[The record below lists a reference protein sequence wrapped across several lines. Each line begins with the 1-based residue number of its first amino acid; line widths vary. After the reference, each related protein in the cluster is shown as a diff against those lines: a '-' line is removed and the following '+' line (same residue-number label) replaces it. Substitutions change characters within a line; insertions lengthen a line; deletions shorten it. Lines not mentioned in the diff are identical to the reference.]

1 MPRFDLFA
9 EELPISWDDLTR
21 AEQLQKSLDV
31 EHDPIVF
38 CEDPYFLG
46 RSITETWPMQK
57 EIIRRFELGVPDGTH
72 EGLRHWD
79 VNEWMEARQR
89 AFDHEKLDDWML
101 ENYQHYTELVI
112 EAGMRSSK
120 TTIAGWLGLYGAF
133 KLLNMRN
140 PGEYFGLRKDQE
152 LYIINVATSDD
163 QAFDTIFAVEKGFI
177 VNSPFF
183 RNFQINHKHNEFFFP
198 QKKMLIRCGGSNSGS
213 LVGRTIYRALFDELA
228 RFQDTRGRRSGFE
241 VYAGLGRGVTSVR
254 DPGLPSEHPW
264 SQQGKK
270 IAISSVLYD
279 NDIIDNLVKMSKDIS
294 SMLGYKYA
302 TWEMNPNLT
311 EAALR
316 DEFLKDPDRAWRDFG
331 SQPGMVV
338 EGYYRDPT
346 VIVFNDKRLNPLLL
360 YEYGNARYMQFAD
373 WFMGKPGVDYYL
385 TGDPAVKM
393 DNFGIALGH
402 LEEDVVVVD
411 FVHEIAPRTE
421 VDPSEVE
428 WIVKHINS
436 RFNVREFIVDQW
448 NYPETLAQL
457 RNEGVRIEF
466 HVVKK
471 PEHDKLKEC
480 FYMKQLDCYPY
491 EELRTQL
498 SALEVIRQTKV
509 DHPRKGKKD
518 VADAVA
524 NLAFRLKGEYQE
536 MVGVLRT
543 RYFNTFDYNVRNKL
557 GREDQRKRMTR
568 IFAR

>member
-1 MPRFDLFA
+1 MPRYDIFA
-9 EELPISWDDLTR
+9 EELPIQWNDLTR
-21 AEQLQKSLDV
+21 SEQLQKTLDV
-31 EHDPIVF
+31 DWDPIVF
-38 CEDPYFLG
+38 CEDPHFLG
-46 RSITETWPMQK
+46 LSLSTAWPLQK
-57 EIIRRFELGVPDGTH
+57 EIIRRFELGIPDGTLKGQ
-72 EGLRHWD
+72 EKWETD
-79 VNEWMEARQR
+79 AWMAARQH
-89 AFDHEKLDDWML
+89 AYDHETLDEWL
-101 ENYQHYTELVI
+101 IENYQHYTELVI

-152 LYIINVATSDD
+152 LFIINVATSDD
-163 QAFDTIFAVEKGFI
+163 QAYDTIFAVERGFL
-177 VNSPFF
+177 VNSPYF
-183 RNFQINHKHNEFFFP
+183 RNFQIHHKRNEFRFP
-198 QKKMLIRCGGSNSGS
+198 EKSLIIRCGGSNSGS
-213 LVGRTIYRALFDELA
+213 LVGRTLFRALFDELA
-228 RFQDTRGRRSGFE
+228 RFQDTRGRRSGSE

-254 DPGLPSEHPW
+254 HPDLDPEHPW
-264 SQQGKK
+264 SQLGKK
-270 IAISSVLYD
+270 VAISSVLYD
-279 NDIIDNLVKMSKDIS
+279 NDIIDHLVKISADIP

-316 DEFLKDPDRAWRDFG
+316 DEFIKDPDKAWRDFG
-331 SQPGMVV
+331 AQPGMVI
-338 EGYYRDPT
+338 ERYYRDPS
-346 VIVFNDKRLNPLLL
+346 VIKFNTERLNPLLK
-360 YEYGNARYMQFAD
+360 YDYGNARFMQFAD

-393 DNFGIALGH
+393 DHFGIALGH
-402 LEEDVVVVD
+402 LEGDDVYVD

-448 NYPETLAQL
+448 NYPETLARL
-457 RNEGVRIEF
+457 RNTGVKIVF

-480 FYMKQLDCYPY
+480 WYMKQLDCYPY
-491 EELRTQL
+491 DELRSQL
-498 SALEVIRQTKV
+498 SSLEVIRQTRV

-536 MVGVLRT
+536 LLPYRQHSYFGVL
-543 RYFNTFDYNVRNKL
+543 DLSARNKANRR
-557 GREDQRKRMTR
+557 GRRTLVR
-568 IFAR
+568 AR

>member
-1 MPRFDLFA
+1 MPRHDIFA
-9 EELPISWDDLTR
+9 EELPIQWNDLTR
-21 AEQLQKSLDV
+21 SEQLEKTLDV
-31 EHDPIVF
+31 DWDPIVF

-46 RSITETWPMQK
+46 LSLPVAWPLQK
-57 EIIRRFELGVPDGTH
+57 EIIRRFELGVPDGTM
-72 EGLRHWD
+72 EGQERWE
-79 VNEWMEARQR
+79 VNAWMEARQH
-89 AFDHEKLDDWML
+89 AYEHDSLDEWLM

-140 PGEYFGLRKDQE
+140 PGVYFGLRKDQE
-152 LYIINVATSDD
+152 LFIINVATSDD
-163 QAFDTIFAVEKGFI
+163 QAYDTIFAVERGFL
-177 VNSPFF
+177 VNSPYF
-183 RNFQINHKHNEFFFP
+183 RNFQIFHKRNEFRFP
-198 QKKMLIRCGGSNSGS
+198 EKSLIIRCGGSNSGS
-213 LVGRTIYRALFDELA
+213 LVGRTLFRALFDELA
-228 RFQDTRGRRSGFE
+228 RFQDTRGRRSGSE

-254 DPGLPSEHPW
+254 HPDLDPEHPW
-264 SQQGKK
+264 SQLGKK
-270 IAISSVLYD
+270 VAISSVLYD
-279 NDIIDNLVKMSKDIS
+279 NDIIDHLVKISADIP

-302 TWEMNPNLT
+302 TWDMNPNLT

-316 DEFLKDPDRAWRDFG
+316 DEFLKDPDKAWRDFG
-331 SQPGMVV
+331 AQPGMVI
-338 EGYYRDPT
+338 ERYYREPNI
-346 VIVFNDKRLNPLLL
+346 IVFNKKRMNPLLE
-360 YEYGNARYMQFAD
+360 YEYGNARFMQFAD
-373 WFMGKPGVDYYL
+373 SFMGRPGVDYYL

-393 DNFGIALGH
+393 DHFGIALGH
-402 LEEDVVVVD
+402 LEGDIVHVD

-428 WIVKHINS
+428 WIVKHIIS

-448 NYPETLAQL
+448 NYPETLAKL
-457 RNEGVRIEF
+457 RNAGVKIVF

-491 EELRTQL
+491 DELRSQL

-536 MVGVLRT
+536 LLPFKQHKFFGVIDYSKRNLANQRGRRRT
-543 RYFNTFDYNVRNKL
+543 LVR
-557 GREDQRKRMTR
+557 
-568 IFAR
+568 AR